1 MRLWRKFKLLIHT
14 EAKRILHPSVNSS
27 TSTKST
33 KKIISASISIIIPV
47 LNEEKRIADVVSFA
61 LKNKLTAEVIVVD
74 DSSTDQT
81 AEKARLAGAKVI
93 TSTMLGKG
101 TSMADGLRVAENEF
115 ILYLDGDLSNLGE
128 QLITQMIEP
137 LINDSADFI
146 KAKFGRGGG
155 RVTEL
160 TAKPMIKVFFPELS
174 FISQPL
180 GGIMAAKAS
189 LLKNLHFEDGYG
201 VDIGLLLGAFRKGA
215 RIVEVD
221 IGSIEHESQSLHDLT
236 FMANE
241 VARVI
246 HFYSKDAGR
255 LHVEQISEMYEIQ
268 RQASASFNF
277 IIPRQKDRE
286 KVLLLDMD
294 GTITKH
300 RFVFEL
306 AKFTNTH
313 ETLNALLDQ
322 EQNDANTRSKKIAEI
337 FKFTH
342 RHQFE
347 KVAMN
352 IPIRS
357 GVVEFV
363 KEMKRQGF
371 MVGIVSDSYFIAA
384 EIMRRRIFADF
395 AIAHLLH
402 FQNDICTGQLRINND
417 FLPENSSDITLACK
431 SNVANRFLKKR
442 TKPFFKEVWGIGDNL
457 NDLNMLNLVDK
468 AFVIDPKS
476 TLLTQQKHIKH
487 IKSFDELLQIT
498 PTD

>member
-1 MRLWRKFKLLIHT
+1 
-14 EAKRILHPSVNSS
+14 
-27 TSTKST
+27 
-33 KKIISASISIIIPV
+33 
-47 LNEEKRIADVVSFA
+47 
-61 LKNKLTAEVIVVD
+61 
-74 DSSTDQT
+74 
-81 AEKARLAGAKVI
+81 
-93 TSTMLGKG
+93 
-101 TSMADGLRVAENEF
+101 
-115 ILYLDGDLSNLGE
+115 
-128 QLITQMIEP
+128 
-137 LINDSADFI
+137 
-146 KAKFGRGGG
+146 
-155 RVTEL
+155 
-160 TAKPMIKVFFPELS
+160 
-174 FISQPL
+174 
-180 GGIMAAKAS
+180 
-189 LLKNLHFEDGYG
+189 
-201 VDIGLLLGAFRKGA
+201 
-215 RIVEVD
+215 
-221 IGSIEHESQSLHDLT
+221 
-236 FMANE
+236 MANE

-286 KVLLLDMD
+286 KVVLLDMD